1 MIRSSV
7 LTLKF
12 ATLTKLNILNQVFN
26 EYTNVVNQF
35 ISEFHQSKVLPRFS
49 KNKTETWISVQLQQ
63 VAGKQALEIVKSTR
77 KKDLDIRYRKYKKV
91 YKYFKE
97 KNRQINFL
105 SKKFSELKLNY
116 KLTPRFDGK
125 LITFDQRQ
133 FSLCKSQ
140 NSFDFWVHLRCLGN
154 KYIIDLPLKN
164 HKHNKKFK
172 DWKQVKSCRVL
183 RNNGKFKIEL
193 IYEKKTPVINKMKNE
208 LAIDA
213 GINCLMSC
221 SDGKQIG
228 LELKKLI
235 IELNKKQQKS
245 KLWNRK
251 LNQIHNYIHWCVNQL
266 NLENIS
272 DLILENLKYIQIGT
286 KQRTNK
292 ATRKLLS
299 RWNLGLW
306 HTAIEQK
313 CEENCVELH
322 FVGPKYTSQTCSQCG
337 NVDKGNRNGIAFKC
351 TACGYEANADLNA
364 AVNILNRF
372 HQERQI
378 LFANIVPDMTKTE
391 NKIIN
396 FQ

>member
-1 MIRSSV
+1 MIRSSS

-12 ATLTKLNILNQVFN
+12 ATLAKLNTLNQVFN

-35 ISEFHQSKVLPRFS
+35 IYEFHQSKNLPRFS

-125 LITFDQRQ
+125 SITFDQRQ

-378 LFANIVPDMTKTE
+378 SFANIVPDMTKTE

>member
-1 MIRSSV
+1 MIRSSS

-12 ATLTKLNILNQVFN
+12 ATLAKLNTLNQVFN

-35 ISEFHQSKVLPRFS
+35 IYEFHQSKNLPRFS

-272 DLILENLKYIQIGT
+272 DIILENLKYIQIGT
-286 KQRTNK
+286 KQRTSK

-322 FVGPKYTSQTCSQCG
+322 FVGPKYTSQTCSRCG

-364 AVNILNRF
+364 AINILNRF

-378 LFANIVPDMTKTE
+378 LFANIVPDMTKTK

-396 FQ
+396 F

>member
-1 MIRSSV
+1 MIRSSS

-12 ATLTKLNILNQVFN
+12 ATLAKLNTLNQVFN

-35 ISEFHQSKVLPRFS
+35 IYEFHQSKNLPRFS

-272 DLILENLKYIQIGT
+272 DIILENLKYIQIGT
-286 KQRTNK
+286 KQRTSK

-322 FVGPKYTSQTCSQCG
+322 FVGPKYTSQTCSRCG

-364 AVNILNRF
+364 AINILNRF

-396 FQ
+396 F

>member
-1 MIRSSV
+1 MIRSSS

-12 ATLTKLNILNQVFN
+12 ATLAKLNTLNQVFN
-26 EYTNVVNQF
+26 EYTNIVNQF
-35 ISEFHQSKVLPRFS
+35 IYEFHQSKNLPRFS

-272 DLILENLKYIQIGT
+272 DIILENLKYIQIGT
-286 KQRTNK
+286 KQRTSK

-322 FVGPKYTSQTCSQCG
+322 FVGPKYTSQTCSRCG

>member
-1 MIRSSV
+1 M
-7 LTLKF
+7 
-12 ATLTKLNILNQVFN
+12 
-26 EYTNVVNQF
+26 
-35 ISEFHQSKVLPRFS
+35 
-49 KNKTETWISVQLQQ
+49 QLQQ

-251 LNQIHNYIHWCVNQL
+251 LNQIHSYIHWCVNQL

-378 LFANIVPDMTKTE
+378 LFANIVPGMTKTK
-391 NKIIN
+391 NQTIN

>member
-1 MIRSSV
+1 MIRSSS

-12 ATLTKLNILNQVFN
+12 ATLAKLNTLNQVFN

-35 ISEFHQSKVLPRFS
+35 IYEFHQSKNLPRFS

-322 FVGPKYTSQTCSQCG
+322 FVGPKYTSQTCSRCG

-391 NKIIN
+391 NEIIN
-396 FQ
+396 FR

>member
-1 MIRSSV
+1 MIRSSS

-12 ATLTKLNILNQVFN
+12 ATLAKLNTLNQVFN

-35 ISEFHQSKVLPRFS
+35 IYEFHQSKNLPRFS

-272 DLILENLKYIQIGT
+272 DIILENLKYIQIGT
-286 KQRTNK
+286 KQRTSK

-322 FVGPKYTSQTCSQCG
+322 FVGPKYTSQTCSRCG

-364 AVNILNRF
+364 AINILNRF